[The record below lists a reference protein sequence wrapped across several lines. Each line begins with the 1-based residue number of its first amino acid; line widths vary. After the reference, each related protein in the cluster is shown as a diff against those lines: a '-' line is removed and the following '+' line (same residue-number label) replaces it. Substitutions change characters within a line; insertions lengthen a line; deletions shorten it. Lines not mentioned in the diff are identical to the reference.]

1 MNENQIEIEVDG
13 ASVFVDGDSL
23 FGNFS
28 EELKRKLGPERVLT
42 EIFVDNRAID
52 IDEEA
57 SLLDLSVK
65 DLGQIRL
72 ISKEVGALLK
82 DSLQLAPSICDA
94 LLLDCDDIEKLFA
107 ESSYIEANERIAELS
122 SLVDWLLQMISSLQS
137 YGNASFQ
144 EIKVESGTA
153 VDAVTRM
160 DELLRSL
167 HSKLQSQDYPGF
179 RDILKTS
186 FKKEL
191 ESWKTLFVKVAA
203 EWTPKQNSG
212 KA

>member
-1 MNENQIEIEVDG
+1 MNENQVEIEVDG
-13 ASVFVDGDSL
+13 AAVLVDGDSL

-28 EELKRKLGPERVLT
+28 DELKRKLGPERVLT

-57 SLLDLSVK
+57 SLLELSVK
-65 DLGQIRL
+65 DLGEIKL

-94 LLLDCDDIEKLFA
+94 LLLDCDDIENLFA
-107 ESSYIEANERIAELS
+107 ESSFIEANERIAELS

-137 YGNASFQ
+137 YGSSSFQ

-186 FKKEL
+186 FKSEL
-191 ESWKTLFVKVAA
+191 ESWKILFIKVAA
-203 EWTPKQNSG
+203 EWAPKEKLG